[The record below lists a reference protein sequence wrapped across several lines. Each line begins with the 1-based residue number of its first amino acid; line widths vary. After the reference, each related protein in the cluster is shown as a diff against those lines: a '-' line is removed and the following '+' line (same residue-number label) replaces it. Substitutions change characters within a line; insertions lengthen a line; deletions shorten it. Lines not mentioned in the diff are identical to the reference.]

1 MQKIQNLFN
10 KKKILKVLRFLK
22 KFTLENPDYL
32 KADHSWFISLAKM
45 CPSVFLS
52 LEEAEQDHYAK
63 LQISSED
70 VYSEAFSA
78 AGSRKQILGTV
89 LHKIFVSSAGW
100 LPSFGSF
107 FLFSVHALGKT
118 QDLVSLLYRIIIN
131 VFFVFIIYH
140 LGDKLKQ

>member
-1 MQKIQNLFN
+1 
-10 KKKILKVLRFLK
+10 
-22 KFTLENPDYL
+22 
-32 KADHSWFISLAKM
+32 M

-89 LHKIFVSSAGW
+89 LHKIFVFSWLVAHVSAR
-100 LPSFGSF
+100 SF
-107 FLFSVHALGKT
+107 FFQYVL
-118 QDLVSLLYRIIIN
+118 
-131 VFFVFIIYH
+131 
-140 LGDKLKQ
+140 